1 MLLAF
6 DVGNTTIAIG
16 LFRGRKLV
24 KSWKIKTDSDK
35 TGDEYGA
42 ILLNLMQVAGLQ
54 PGKVN
59 GAIVSSVVPPL
70 TPVVEELCRT
80 YFATEASV
88 VGPGLKTGMPIL
100 YENPSEVGADRIT
113 AAVAA
118 YEKYGGPVIVLD
130 FGTATTFDAVSAKG
144 EYLGGAI
151 APGVRI
157 SAEALYLK
165 TAKLPRIEIRK
176 PKRAIGRTT
185 VASMQSGLYFGYIG
199 LVTRTIAEI
208 RKELGPNARVIS
220 TGGFGGQV
228 AAEVPE
234 IQAHEPD
241 LVLEG
246 LRIIHERNRDAK
258 D

>member
-24 KSWKIKTDSDK
+24 KSWKIETDDDK
-35 TGDEYGA
+35 TSDEYA
-42 ILLNLMQVAGLQ
+42 VLLLNLMQASGL
-54 PGKVN
+54 PAAKVT

-70 TPVVEELCRT
+70 TPVIEEVCRST
-80 YFATEASV
+80 FGQAACV

-100 YENPSEVGADRIT
+100 YETPLEVGADRIT
-113 AAVAA
+113 ASVAA
-118 YEKYGGPVIVLD
+118 FEKYGGPVIVLD
-130 FGTATTFDAVSAKG
+130 FGTATTFDAVSPKG

-157 SAEALYLK
+157 SAEALYRR
-165 TAKLPRIEIRK
+165 TSKLPRIEVRK

-199 LVTRTIAEI
+199 MVTHVIEEI
-208 RKELGPNARVIS
+208 RKELGAEARVVA
-220 TGGFGGQV
+220 TGGFGGQF
-228 AAEVPE
+228 AAELPVIE
-234 IQAHEPD
+234 AYEPD

-246 LRIIHERNRDAK
+246 LRIIYDRNRGARA
-258 D
+258 

>member
-6 DVGNTTIAIG
+6 DVGNTTIAVG

-24 KSWKIKTDSDK
+24 KSWKLETDSDR
-35 TGDEYGA
+35 TSDEYGLI
-42 ILLNLMQVAGLQ
+42 ILGLLAGAGLA
-54 PGKVN
+54 PGKVT
-59 GAIVSSVVPPL
+59 GTIISSVVPPL
-70 TPVVEELCRT
+70 TPVIEEVCRT
-80 YFATEASV
+80 AFGSEPSV

-100 YENPSEVGADRIT
+100 YENPLEVGADRIT

-118 YEKYGGPVIVLD
+118 FEKYGGPVIVLD

-165 TAKLPRIEIRK
+165 TAKLPRIELRK

-199 LVTRTIAEI
+199 LVTRTIEEI
-208 RKELGPNARVIS
+208 RKELGREARVIA
-220 TGGFGGQV
+220 TGGFGGQIT
-228 AAEVPE
+228 AELDVIE
-234 IQAHEPD
+234 AYEPD

-246 LRIIHERNRDAK
+246 LRIIHERNSDARA
-258 D
+258 

>member
-6 DVGNTTIAIG
+6 DVGNTTIAVG
-16 LFRGRKLV
+16 LFRGRELV

-35 TGDEYGA
+35 TADEYGPL
-42 ILLNLMQVAGLQ
+42 LLNLMQVAGL
-54 PGKVN
+54 PAAKIT
-59 GAIVSSVVPPL
+59 GAIVSCVVPPL
-70 TPVVEELCRT
+70 TPVIEETCRT
-80 YFATEASV
+80 YFETTASV

-100 YENPSEVGADRIT
+100 YENPLEVGADRIT

-118 YEKYGGPVIVLD
+118 FEKYGGPVIILD

-151 APGVRI
+151 APGIRI

-185 VASMQSGLYFGYIG
+185 VSSMQSGLYFGYIG

-208 RKELGPNARVIS
+208 RKELGKDARVVC
-220 TGGFGGQV
+220 TGGFGDQV
-228 AAEVPE
+228 AAEIPE
-234 IQAHEPD
+234 IEAHEPD

-246 LRIIHERNRDAK
+246 LRIIFERNVDARD
-258 D
+258 

>member
-1 MLLAF
+1 
-6 DVGNTTIAIG
+6 
-16 LFRGRKLV
+16 
-24 KSWKIKTDSDK
+24 
-35 TGDEYGA
+35 
-42 ILLNLMQVAGLQ
+42 
-54 PGKVN
+54 
-59 GAIVSSVVPPL
+59 
-70 TPVVEELCRT
+70 
-80 YFATEASV
+80 

-118 YEKYGGPVIVLD
+118 FEKYGGPVIVLD

-176 PKRAIGRTT
+176 PKKAIGRTT

-199 LVTRTIAEI
+199 LVSRTIAEI

-234 IQAHEPD
+234 IEAHEPD

-246 LRIIHERNRDAK
+246 LRIIYERNRDAQ

>member
-6 DVGNTTIAIG
+6 DVGNTTIAVG

-24 KSWKIKTDSDK
+24 RSWKLETDSDR
-35 TGDEYGA
+35 TSDEYGMI
-42 ILLNLMQVAGLQ
+42 ILGLFGGAGLT
-54 PGKVN
+54 PGKVA
-59 GAIVSSVVPPL
+59 GAIISSVVPPL
-70 TPVVEELCRT
+70 TPVIEEVCRT
-80 YFATEASV
+80 SFATEPSV

-100 YENPSEVGADRIT
+100 YENPFEVGADRIT

-118 YEKYGGPVIVLD
+118 FEKYGGPVIVLD
-130 FGTATTFDAVSAKG
+130 FGTATTFDAISARG

-165 TAKLPRIEIRK
+165 TAKLPRIELRK

-199 LVTRTIAEI
+199 MVTRTIEEI
-208 RKELGPNARVIS
+208 RKELGREARVIA
-220 TGGFGGQV
+220 TGGFGSQIT
-228 AAEVPE
+228 AELDVIE
-234 IQAHEPD
+234 AYEPD

-246 LRIIHERNRDAK
+246 LRIIHERNRDARA
-258 D
+258 